1 MSIIRV
7 FKQKNF
13 SIISNVA
20 LNDTTISMK
29 AKGIWAY
36 LLSKPDDWQVYVSQ
50 LIKSCIDGKHSIYAG
65 LKELKQAGYIEHVA
79 IREGGKIIGYEYI
92 VNEEPVRKEKKEPDK
107 EPNTDTNFLLTE
119 NLNTENLNTENLNT
133 ENLNTEN
140 RTLLKTDRIHYSSL
154 QKTDNNKGTTPKPK
168 TEPKIQKPSSSHFE
182 KNEIKELMDLVPKQN
197 LTETLSPQFKAIFLK
212 ALIAGH
218 TVAYIALAIT
228 YTKDKSKGSPQEF
241 KAYLGKTLDKN
252 YHAGYVS
259 KKEERRINQ
268 EKQRQLEADRRE
280 RERLKMQQERQE
292 MEKIKAQNMAR
303 SKALEALKSL
313 NPTHYREVQ
322 CQALEELKS
331 KAPNYKYDIEG
342 NFVKSKMAVI
352 LGL

>member
-20 LNDTTISMK
+20 LNDTTLSMK

-50 LIKSCIDGKHSIYAG
+50 LVKSCADGKHSIYAG

-79 IREGGKIIGYEYI
+79 IREGGKIIGYEYM
-92 VNEEPVRKEKKEPDK
+92 VNEEPVKKEKK
-107 EPNTDTNFLLTE
+107 EPNTDTNFLLPENLNAE
-119 NLNTENLNTENLNT
+119 NLNTENH
-133 ENLNTEN
+133 
-140 RTLLKTDRIHYSSL
+140 TLLKTDRIHYSSL
-154 QKTDNNKGTTPKPK
+154 RKTDNNKSKISKPK
-168 TEPKIQKPSSSHFE
+168 TEPTTNTKTQEPSSSSFE
-182 KNEIKELMDLVPKQN
+182 IEIKELMNLVPQQN
-197 LTETLSPQFKAIFLK
+197 LTYELIPQFKAIFLK

-218 TVAYIALAIT
+218 TVAYVALAIT
-228 YTKDKSKGSPQEF
+228 YTKDKSKGSPFEF
-241 KAYLGKTLDKN
+241 KSYLGKTLDNN

-268 EKQRQLEADRRE
+268 EKQRQLEADKRE
-280 RERLKMQQERQE
+280 RERLKMQQEHQE
-292 MEKIKAQNMAR
+292 MEQIRLKNESRAE
-303 SKALEALKSL
+303 ALEALKSL
-313 NPTHYREVQ
+313 NPTRYREVQ
-322 CQALEELKS
+322 CQALEELKN
-331 KAPNYKYDIEG
+331 KTPNHKYDLEG
-342 NFVKSKMAVI
+342 TFVKSKMAVI